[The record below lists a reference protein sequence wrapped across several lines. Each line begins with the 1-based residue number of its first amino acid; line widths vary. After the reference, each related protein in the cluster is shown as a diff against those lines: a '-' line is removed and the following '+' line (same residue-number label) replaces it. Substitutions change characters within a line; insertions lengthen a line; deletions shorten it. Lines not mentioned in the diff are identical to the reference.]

1 MARLNT
7 SHVSHKTLR
16 DPKIR
21 DNLSP
26 RPTILAPAE
35 SERDKGVDYL
45 DMVNYEMAM
54 QQRLTD
60 SSQKNSTSTSKRNS
74 YDATSRKS
82 YN

>member
-1 MARLNT
+1 MKDNMAKLNT
-7 SHVSHKTLR
+7 SNVSHKTLR

-54 QQRLTD
+54 
-60 SSQKNSTSTSKRNS
+60 
-74 YDATSRKS
+74 
-82 YN
+82 